1 MRFERAERLRIR
13 SLILTVNRRKIMH
26 GIFVLEVN
34 HGEKGQEH
42 ESRMNPFLEELE
54 REIAKLERISAEV
67 TMRHAVVSHI
77 RNDLLEMLGLNKEA
91 KSEEDEPEKTQT
103 QENTSKKEPPKYEET
118 PEKIDVGPEESLSEP
133 MSWRLKVL
141 EQAVKDVV
149 SKLGSADMTTRFKQ
163 IGEIYQQLEKCINCS
178 EEQKGTVEHLA
189 EVEAAVGEALHF
201 LSTSKVETRFNL
213 LKELRQELEKALAN
227 SHAMT

>member
-1 MRFERAERLRIR
+1 
-13 SLILTVNRRKIMH
+13 MH

-42 ESRMNPFLEELE
+42 ESRINPFLEELE

-77 RNDLLEMLGLNKEA
+77 RNDLMEMLGLNKE
-91 KSEEDEPEKTQT
+91 SEEPEREKAQV
-103 QENTSKKEPPKYEET
+103 KETEIEDSIKYEEAS
-118 PEKIDVGPEESLSEP
+118 EKIDGGPEESLSDP
-133 MSWRLKVL
+133 MSRRLKIL
-141 EQAVKDVV
+141 EQAAKDVV
-149 SKLGSADMTTRFKQ
+149 AKLGKADMTTRFNQ
-163 IGEIYQQLEKCINCS
+163 INEVYQKLEKCINCS

-189 EVEAAVGEALHF
+189 EVETAIGEALIF
-201 LSTSKVETRFNL
+201 FSTSKVGTRFNL

-227 SHAMT
+227 SHAMTG